1 MKPRPCKLFGTLAV
15 TLWWPFM
22 LWNKKNLWGGGEN
35 KTPRK
40 PNRNKTPSTVLKKTK
55 TKQTSPPKTVFERVG
70 VFYLLIPYFFLL
82 IQDAQKVDS
91 ENQTLLMTDVINRT
105 DTIITQASIVGFQ
118 LLDKPL
124 QRYDPFSQER
134 LFSTTNLFSFT
145 GNKNDGKLYRSL
157 TNARQ
162 HMGNCLTCLHS

>member
-1 MKPRPCKLFGTLAV
+1 MVALHALKQKEPL
-15 TLWWPFM
+15 
-22 LWNKKNLWGGGEN
+22 GGGGGGRTKRPEN
-35 KTPRK
+35 PTETK
-40 PNRNKTPSTVLKKTK
+40 PPPQFSKKPKQNK
-55 TKQTSPPKTVFERVG
+55 QAPPKTVFERVG

-145 GNKNDGKLYRSL
+145 GNKNDAKLYRSL